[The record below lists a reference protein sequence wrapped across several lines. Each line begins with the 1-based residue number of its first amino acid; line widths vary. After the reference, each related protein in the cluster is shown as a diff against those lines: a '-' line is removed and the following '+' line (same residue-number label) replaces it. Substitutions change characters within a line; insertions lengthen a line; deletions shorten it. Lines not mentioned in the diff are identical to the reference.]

1 MWCENREE
9 ARTAETR
16 GRMLGIRMDGPE
28 EPTRCLEALVRVLE
42 LHPRARA
49 GDLQGQGRA
58 GSREAG
64 EPCCEGLGQVGSP
77 WRGSCHRKGSLE
89 AGLCT

>member
-9 ARTAETR
+9 ARTAEAR
-16 GRMLGIRMDGPE
+16 GKMLGIPE
-28 EPTRCLEALVRVLE
+28 EPTRCPEALVRILE

-49 GDLQGQGRA
+49 GDLQGQGCA

-64 EPCCEGLGQVGSP
+64 EPCCEGLGQVDSP
-77 WRGSCHRKGSLE
+77 WTGSHHRKGNLE
-89 AGLCT
+89 ARLCT